1 MFAEFVVSI
10 YLRFEL
16 NLKYVKS
23 VLQIVD
29 KLLFGIDLGIKIHN
43 IFS

>member
-1 MFAEFVVSI
+1 MVAEFVVSI

-16 NLKYVKS
+16 NSKYVKS
-23 VLQIVD
+23 VLQIID
-29 KLLFGIDLGIKIHN
+29 KLFVGIYLGIKIHN